1 MGDVPDGP
9 GDKAVPAK
17 GIITVA
23 VLLVV
28 IAAALLWGII
38 SFWPIVPAT
47 TSNATPPATSDS
59 EIRLFIIV
67 ILLGALG
74 GVLHTLRS
82 LYWYVGNRTLK
93 MSWLLMYFLLPLI
106 GASLAVVFYVVLRG
120 GLISPSAGS
129 NAVSPYGFAAVA
141 ALVGLF
147 SPQAADKLKQVFETL
162 FTTAETGKDHTP
174 PSTIVIDRFVPEQGA
189 IGTTVTIIGRGF
201 AAVKSLQFGTVA
213 AQFQATSDTR
223 ITTTVP
229 QNAASGR
236 ITISDDGTAV
246 SSDKDFTITP

>member
-1 MGDVPDGP
+1 MTDVADGP

-17 GIITVA
+17 GIIAVA

-38 SFWPIVPAT
+38 SFWPVVPAT
-47 TSNATPPATSDS
+47 ASDATLPAMSGS
-59 EIRLFIIV
+59 EIRLFIVV

-74 GVLHTLRS
+74 GVLHSLRS
-82 LYWYVGNRTLK
+82 FYWYVGNRNLK

-106 GASLAVVFYVVLRG
+106 GASLAVVFYVVRRG
-120 GLISPSAGS
+120 GLISPTAGN

-162 FTTAETGKDHTP
+162 FTTAERGKDHTP

-189 IGTTVTIIGRGF
+189 IGTPVTITGRGF
-201 AAVKSLQFGTVA
+201 AAAKSLRFGAVA

-229 QNAASGR
+229 QNAATGR
-236 ITISDDGTAV
+236 ITISDDGTPV

>member
-1 MGDVPDGP
+1 MTDVADGP

-17 GIITVA
+17 GIIAVA
-23 VLLVV
+23 VLFAVT
-28 IAAALLWGII
+28 AAALLWGII
-38 SFWPIVPAT
+38 SFWPVAPAT
-47 TSNATPPATSDS
+47 PSNATPPAASDS
-59 EIRLFIIV
+59 EIRLFVVV

-82 LYWYVGNRTLK
+82 LYWYVGNRNLK
-93 MSWLLMYFLLPLI
+93 MSWLLMYFLLTLI

-120 GLISPSAGS
+120 GLISPTAGNS
-129 NAVSPYGFAAVA
+129 AVSPYGFGAVA

-147 SPQAADKLKQVFETL
+147 SSQAADKLKQVFETL
-162 FTTAETGKDHTP
+162 FTTAERGKDHTP
-174 PSTIVIDRFVPEQGA
+174 PSAIVIDRFVPEQGA
-189 IGTTVTIIGRGF
+189 IGAAVTIAGRGF
-201 AAVKSLQFGTVA
+201 AAARSLRFGTVA

-229 QNAASGR
+229 QNAATGR

-246 SSDKDFTITP
+246 SSLKDFTVTP

>member
-1 MGDVPDGP
+1 MADVADGP
-9 GDKAVPAK
+9 GDKAVSAK
-17 GIITVA
+17 GIIAVA

-38 SFWPIVPAT
+38 SFWPVAPAT
-47 TSNATPPATSDS
+47 ASNATPPAASSS
-59 EIRLFIIV
+59 ELRLFVVV

-74 GVLHTLRS
+74 GVLHALRS
-82 LYWYVGNRTLK
+82 LSWYVGNRNLK

-120 GLISPSAGS
+120 GLISPTAGN
-129 NAVSPYGFAAVA
+129 NAVSPYGFGAVA

-162 FTTAETGKDHTP
+162 FTTTERGKDHTP

-189 IGTTVTIIGRGF
+189 VGTTVTITGHGF
-201 AAVKSLQFGTVA
+201 SAARSLRFGAIA
-213 AQFQATSDTR
+213 AQFQATSDTG

-229 QNAASGR
+229 RNAATGR
-236 ITISDDGTAV
+236 ITIADDHTAV
-246 SSDKDFTITP
+246 LSDKDFTVTP